1 MSMEKPDYLESL
13 EKDLKLYKE
22 SIREASETI
31 IQDGVSDYPVFI
43 MHKVPVPLGELILN
57 ADELD
62 AEWSVSAT
70 TAEDLIKT
78 GIIQIEKAKQFIASY
93 KPAAEQMCLF
103 VLPGDGRANFIFI
116 PY

>member
-1 MSMEKPDYLESL
+1 MEMPDYLESL

-43 MHKVPVPLGELILN
+43 MHKVPVPIGELILN

-62 AEWSVSAT
+62 TEWSVSAT
-70 TAEDLIKT
+70 TAEDLIKA
-78 GIIQIEKAKQFIASY
+78 GIIQIEKAKQFIATY
-93 KPAAEQMCLF
+93 KPATEQMCLL
-103 VLPGDGRANFIFI
+103 VIPDYKRANFVFI